1 MRLPPLRHW
10 LVGLVLSLALVWGA
24 GALLLDSVQPV
35 ALDPALGRY
44 VPQPGTTFH
53 TRGEGFA
60 VSTAGEHGM
69 RGLPGGALPQG
80 AKVVFWGDS
89 FVEGLQVDD
98 QDRMAQ
104 VFTQLASQAGLPV
117 MGVGIGTGGDT
128 LIDCIVKAPDYAR
141 VLTPV
146 RLNVFVLGRIS
157 DVLPD
162 NPRPCRANFFSTPA
176 PHIEQADCPPSELSL
191 RLAPALARLELGGLF
206 HAYLRLRALAPR
218 LSLGPVELQAMTT
231 GAVPSADHDSAWD
244 FLLDQARRS
253 AGNQLLFLYL
263 PMRPLPQNGAVSL
276 SDPEGGTAQAFAAAC
291 ARHKIPFLNLGP
303 ALTAHYQATGRFP
316 RGFFNT
322 PPGSG
327 HLNEV
332 GHRLV
337 AQTLVQHLQEHP
349 DALLAR

>member
-1 MRLPPLRHW
+1 MKLPPLRHW
-10 LVGLVLSLALVWGA
+10 LMGLALSLALAWGA

-35 ALDPALGRY
+35 VLDPALGRY
-44 VPQPGTTFH
+44 VPQPGSTFH

-60 VSTAGEHGM
+60 VSTAGEHGI
-69 RGLPGGALPQG
+69 RGLPGGVLPQG
-80 AKVVFWGDS
+80 SKVVFWGDS

-98 QDRMAQ
+98 GDRMAQ
-104 VFTQLASQAGLPV
+104 VFSRLAAQAGLPLV
-117 MGVGIGTGGDT
+117 GVGIGTGGDT
-128 LIDCIVKAPDYAR
+128 LIDSLVKSPDYAR
-141 VLTPV
+141 VLGPV

-162 NPRPCRANFFSTPA
+162 TPRPCRANFFSTPA
-176 PHIEQADCPPSELSL
+176 PHIERNDCQPSELSL
-191 RLAPALARLELGGLF
+191 RLAPALARLELGGVF
-206 HAYLRLRALAPR
+206 HTYLRLRDLATR
-218 LSLGPVELQAMTT
+218 LSLGPVEPQATT
-231 GAVPSADHDSAWD
+231 TAAAPPASLNAAWD
-244 FLLDQARRS
+244 FLLTQARRS

-276 SDPEGGTAQAFAAAC
+276 TDPEGGTALAFAAAC
-291 ARHKIPFLNLGP
+291 ARHGVPCLNLGP
-303 ALTAHYQATGRFP
+303 ALVAHYQTTGEFP

-337 AQTLVQHLQEHP
+337 AQALVQHLQEHP